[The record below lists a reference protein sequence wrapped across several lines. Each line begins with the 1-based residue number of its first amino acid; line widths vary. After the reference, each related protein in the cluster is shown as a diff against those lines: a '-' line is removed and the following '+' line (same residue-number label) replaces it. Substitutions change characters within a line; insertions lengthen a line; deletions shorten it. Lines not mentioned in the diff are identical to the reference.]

1 MEALTP
7 DHVQTVLQALHLDIT
22 IHRFPHSTAT
32 SPLAAE
38 AIGCEVGQIAKSL
51 CFVVHDQPI
60 LVIASGD
67 QRVDDRKL
75 ATLLGVTR
83 KEVKFATPAQC
94 VEYFGYAPGG
104 VPPVGH
110 RRRPQAV
117 FLDTSLQRYTQIYPA
132 GGASNAIFGITLA
145 QLAQISGGTFADV
158 RRDAADHPSP
168 A

>member
-7 DHVQTVLQALHLDIT
+7 DHVQTALHAFHLGI
-22 IHRFPHSTAT
+22 IIRLFPHSTAT
-32 SPLAAE
+32 SRLAAE

-51 CFVVHDQPI
+51 CFVVQDQPI

-67 QRVDDRKL
+67 QRVDERKL

-83 KEVKFATPAQC
+83 KQVKFATPAQC
-94 VEYFGYAPGG
+94 IEHSGDAPGG

-110 RRRPQAV
+110 RRRPHAV
-117 FLDTSLQRYTQIYPA
+117 FLDESLKRYTQVYPA
-132 GGASNAIFGITLA
+132 GGASHAIFGVTLT

-158 RRDAADHPSP
+158 KRDA
-168 A
+168 